1 MEIKMFNA
9 KKCAALDQ
17 MCMFYKE
24 HLCTFL
30 QLNFPQNNHIKFL
43 VIPDCMRSRYRKGT
57 GQLPY
62 LRLMNKI
69 VMLYDNKQ

>member
-1 MEIKMFNA
+1 MFNA

-30 QLNFPQNNHIKFL
+30 QLNFPQNNRIKFL
-43 VIPDCMRSRYRKGT
+43 VIPDCMRIRY
-57 GQLPY
+57 L
-62 LRLMNKI
+62 
-69 VMLYDNKQ
+69 MLYDNK

>member
-1 MEIKMFNA
+1 MEIKMFNT

-24 HLCTFL
+24 HLCTFI
-30 QLNFPQNNHIKFL
+30 QLNFPQNNHIKFR
-43 VIPDCMRSRYRKGT
+43 VIHNCMRIRYLKWT

-62 LRLMNKI
+62 LRLMYKI
-69 VMLYDNKQ
+69 VMLHDNK

>member
-1 MEIKMFNA
+1 MFNT

-30 QLNFPQNNHIKFL
+30 QLNYSQNNHIKFL
-43 VIPDCMRSRYRKGT
+43 VIPDCMRS
-57 GQLPY
+57 
-62 LRLMNKI
+62 
-69 VMLYDNKQ
+69 

>member
-1 MEIKMFNA
+1 MFNA

-17 MCMFYKE
+17 MCIFYKE

-30 QLNFPQNNHIKFL
+30 QLNYSQNNHIKFR
-43 VIPDCMRSRYRKGT
+43 VIHYCMRSLYRKRT

-62 LRLMNKI
+62 LRQMYKI
-69 VMLYDNKQ
+69 VMLYDNK

>member
-9 KKCAALDQ
+9 KKCASLDQ

-30 QLNFPQNNHIKFL
+30 QLNFQQNNHIKFL
-43 VIPDCMRSRYRKGT
+43 VIPDCMRIRYLKWT

-62 LRLMNKI
+62 LRQMSNI
-69 VMLYDNKQ
+69 VMLYDNK

>member
-1 MEIKMFNA
+1 MFNA

-30 QLNFPQNNHIKFL
+30 QLIFPQNNHIKFL
-43 VIPDCMRSRYRKGT
+43 VILDCMRSRYPKRT
-57 GQLPY
+57 GQLSY
-62 LRLMNKI
+62 LRQMCKI
-69 VMLYDNKQ
+69 VMLYDNK

>member
-1 MEIKMFNA
+1 MEIKMFNT

-24 HLCTFL
+24 HLCTFI
-30 QLNFPQNNHIKFL
+30 QLNFPQNNHIKFR
-43 VIPDCMRSRYRKGT
+43 VIHNCMRIRYLKWT

-62 LRLMNKI
+62 LRLMYKI
-69 VMLYDNKQ
+69 VMLYDNK

>member
-1 MEIKMFNA
+1 MFNA

-30 QLNFPQNNHIKFL
+30 QLNFPQNNHIKFR
-43 VIPDCMRSRYRKGT
+43 VIHNCMRIRYLKWT
-57 GQLPY
+57 SQLPY
-62 LRLMNKI
+62 LRLMYKI
-69 VMLYDNKQ
+69 VMLHDNK

>member
-30 QLNFPQNNHIKFL
+30 QLNYSQNNHIKL
-43 VIPDCMRSRYRKGT
+43 RVIHNCMRIRYLKGT

-62 LRLMNKI
+62 LRQMCKI
-69 VMLYDNKQ
+69 VMLYDNK

>member
-1 MEIKMFNA
+1 MFNA

-30 QLNFPQNNHIKFL
+30 QLNFPQNNHKM
-43 VIPDCMRSRYRKGT
+43 C
-57 GQLPY
+57 
-62 LRLMNKI
+62 NI
-69 VMLYDNKQ
+69 VMLHDNK

>member
-1 MEIKMFNA
+1 MFNA

-30 QLNFPQNNHIKFL
+30 QLNYSQNNHIKL
-43 VIPDCMRSRYRKGT
+43 RVIHNCMRIRYLKGT

-62 LRLMNKI
+62 LRQMCKI
-69 VMLYDNKQ
+69 VMLYDNK

>member
-1 MEIKMFNA
+1 MEIKMFNT

-30 QLNFPQNNHIKFL
+30 QLNYSQNNHIKFL
-43 VIPDCMRSRYRKGT
+43 VIPDCMRIRYLKWT
-57 GQLPY
+57 GLLPY
-62 LRLMNKI
+62 LRLMYKI
-69 VMLYDNKQ
+69 VMLHDNK

>member
-1 MEIKMFNA
+1 MFNT

-24 HLCTFL
+24 HLCTFI
-30 QLNFPQNNHIKFL
+30 QLNFPQNNHIKFR
-43 VIPDCMRSRYRKGT
+43 VIHNCMRIRYLKWT

-62 LRLMNKI
+62 LRLMCKI
-69 VMLYDNKQ
+69 VMLYDNK

>member
-1 MEIKMFNA
+1 MKIKMFNA

-30 QLNFPQNNHIKFL
+30 QLIFPQNNHIQFL
-43 VIPDCMRSRYRKGT
+43 VIPDCMRIRYLKWT

-62 LRLMNKI
+62 LRLMYKI
-69 VMLYDNKQ
+69 VMLYDNK